1 MKVIITRRESLH
13 LPDGINVSIFAIAD
27 ELLRRGHEVTAISTC
42 RVSPET
48 VKRTFRAERYPEFA
62 SITQAERLGYFETGM
77 AWLKSGR
84 VVVAKHKPDV
94 AIINGALPVKLP
106 GRNIVVSH
114 DIEQRLSRFGP
125 LRILYKRFSYRRADC
140 IVGTCSEVAD
150 TLAAEL
156 KLNRERVVI
165 IPTCM
170 RLDNYSPKPLA
181 QRTRT
186 ILHMG
191 TVDYKNPLATLSA
204 FARIADE
211 CDSQLIVTGKL
222 SDEIKQF
229 QTTLSPSVQERI
241 KFPGF
246 VSAEELKELIES
258 IRIVSVPSQYNTPV
272 ASPTVLESFAAHTPV
287 ACSTSISKDIIA
299 DRVNSLIAI
308 DHGSMASAFRRLLTD
323 DSLWQTLSAGAAKA
337 VENYSAEKVCTKYE
351 ALFPE
356 KS

>member
-42 RVSPET
+42 RISPEI
-48 VKRTFRAERYPEFA
+48 VKQTFRAERYPEFA
-62 SITQAERLGYFETGM
+62 SITQADDLGYFETGM
-77 AWLKSGR
+77 AWLKRGR
-84 VVVAKHKPDV
+84 AIVAKHEPDV
-94 AIINGALPVKLP
+94 AIINGALPVKLS

-125 LRILYKRFSYRRADC
+125 LRVFYKRFSYRYGDQ
-140 IVGTCSEVAD
+140 IVATCSEVAEQ
-150 TLAAEL
+150 LATEL
-156 KLNRERVVI
+156 KLKRERVVI

-181 QRTRT
+181 QRTRS

-191 TVDYKNPLATLSA
+191 TVDYKNPLATLTA
-204 FARIADE
+204 FARVAQE
-211 CDSQLIVTGKL
+211 CDAQLVMTGKL

-229 QTTLSPSVQERI
+229 HKALPALIQKRI
-241 KFPGF
+241 TFPGF
-246 VSAEELKELIES
+246 VSAAELKELVES
-258 IRIVSVPSQYNTPV
+258 VRIVSVPSQYHTPV

-287 ACSTSISKDIIA
+287 VCSSSISKDIVA
-299 DRVNSLIAI
+299 DRVNSLIAT
-308 DHGSMASAFRRLLTD
+308 DAETTADAFRSLLTD
-323 DSLWQTLSAGAAKA
+323 DPLWQSLSTAAAKTM
-337 VENYSAEKVCTKYE
+337 ENYSAERVCAKYE